1 MTAAG
6 AGRGRL
12 RASHADRDQAID
24 VLKTAFVQGRL
35 TKDEFDTRVGQT
47 FTSRTYAELAV
58 VTADI
63 PAGLT
68 EARPQRNPRRHAS
81 RQAVAWSTG
90 VIIAVVVLVVAG
102 LIGNGQVTYVAVSAV
117 FGAGFVAVAQTLY
130 SRQQRRFGGSP
141 GASAARRGTRGQVR
155 ALASR
160 RPSGLRRGRAGP
172 GALQH
177 AVRSVRSS
185 GR

>member
-1 MTAAG
+1 MAAAG

-35 TKDEFDTRVGQT
+35 SKDEFDTRVGQT

-68 EARPQRNPRRHAS
+68 EARPRPEPHRQMS
-81 RQAVAWSTG
+81 SQAVAWSTG
-90 VIIAVVVLVVAG
+90 VVIAAVVLVAAL
-102 LIGNGQVTYVAVSAV
+102 LIGNANVIYLAVSTV
-117 FGAGFVAVAQTLY
+117 FGAGFVAVAQTLH
-130 SRQQRRFGGSP
+130 SRQQRRFGGPP
-141 GASAARRGTRGQVR
+141 GRGAARPGPRGQVR
-155 ALASR
+155 A
-160 RPSGLRRGRAGP
+160 
-172 GALQH
+172 
-177 AVRSVRSS
+177 
-185 GR
+185 